1 MPALALLT
9 DPTMWSKH
17 TATAASS
24 GTPRPGAPPRGAR
37 CWPSPLDP
45 ARAFGAADDRFYKIV
60 ARQALQPARRQDARG
75 EFDLLRRCR
84 GLAGIPEA
92 LELIEDA
99 RHHVLV
105 LQRVPGRPLSNVEL
119 GWSRF
124 ALIMLRLFRLVWA
137 MARRGVRHNDL
148 RPENVMVAPDGRIH
162 LVDFDQASTGGLIE
176 CLLAGLGLPTGG
188 APVCNGLLAPLRERV
203 QARLS
208 PRLVRALRRKRL
220 RQASC
225 SALPSLPAGAGAAVR
240 ALHEAWR
247 IAADANASS
256 PGRAIAYYE
265 LEFDS
270 LRFPGERP
278 WIGRWRVLRH
288 ATRYTD
294 RRVLE
299 LGCNLALLSTF
310 ALKEAGAGAALGVDR
325 DPAILAAAA
334 KVALAFGVQPT
345 FRRVDF
351 DRDKDWE
358 DQLAAFR
365 PDLVVALSVLHWVQD
380 KARFLAFLGRFDEV
394 LFEGH
399 DSSRIERGRLRRAGF
414 TEIDLIETSERGRP
428 ILLARRH

>member
-1 MPALALLT
+1 MGNKHAATADYPALTRRA
-9 DPTMWSKH
+9 
-17 TATAASS
+17 
-24 GTPRPGAPPRGAR
+24 APPGTTR

-45 ARAFGAADDRFYKIV
+45 ARAFGATDDRFYKIV
-60 ARQALQPARRQDARG
+60 ARQTLGPERRQDARG

-84 GLAGIPEA
+84 GLAGVPEA
-92 LELIEDA
+92 LELIEDPD
-99 RHHVLV
+99 HHVLV

-124 ALIMLRLFRLVWA
+124 ALVMLRLIRLVWA

-148 RPENVMVAPDGRIH
+148 RPENVMVAEGGRIH
-162 LVDFDQASTGGLIE
+162 LVDFDQASTGGFTE
-176 CLLAGLGLPTGG
+176 CLLAGLGLPIGD

-208 PRLVRALRRKRL
+208 PRLMRALRGRRL
-220 RQASC
+220 RRPQAG
-225 SALPSLPAGAGAAVR
+225 ALPPLPAGAGATVR

-256 PGRAIAYYE
+256 PGRAIAYYA
-265 LEFDS
+265 LEFDG

-278 WIGRWRVLRH
+278 WTERWRVLRH
-288 ATRYTD
+288 ATRYTN

-299 LGCNLALLSTF
+299 LGCNMALLSTF
-310 ALKEAGAGAALGVDR
+310 ALKEAGAGAALAVDR

-334 KVALAFGVQPT
+334 KVALAFGVQPE
-345 FRRVDF
+345 FRQIDF
-351 DRDKDWE
+351 HRDPGWE
-358 DQLAAFR
+358 DQLEAFA
-365 PDLVVALSVLHWVQD
+365 PDVVIALSVLHWVQD

-399 DSSRIERGRLRRAGF
+399 DSSRIERGRLRQVGF
-414 TEIDLIETSERGRP
+414 TEIDLVDTSERGRP
-428 ILLARRH
+428 ILLARKH